1 MTKLLSILTGLLTL
15 AIAIIG
21 FTLSYNALWQVAI
34 DYGIPVNLA
43 PLWPLLIDATLIV
56 FSIGVLNS
64 VVNNGGTRG
73 GWVLVGVF
81 TLLTLIFN
89 AVHVFTPEYV
99 KPLVKLLVAFV
110 PPVAMF
116 LAFERLMFQVGDN
129 LRVNTDKAVSVT
141 TDKPVIKPV
150 AKQTSEDVKPPVKIA
165 PPVVNADLQPIL
177 ASVKNGNNSRVAIAN
192 HTKISRPTVGK
203 RVNELINKGILH
215 EPVKGQLVLN
225 GNGKQ

>member
-15 AIAIIG
+15 TIAIIG

-129 LRVNTDKAVSVT
+129 LRVSTDKPVSVT
-141 TDKPVIKPV
+141 TDKPTVKAGAKPN
-150 AKQTSEDVKPPVKIA
+150 VKAA

-177 ASVKNGNNSRVAIAN
+177 ASVKAGNNSRVDIAK
-192 HTKISRPTVGK
+192 HTKISRPTVGR
-203 RVNELINKGILH
+203 RVNELIDKGILH
-215 EPVKGQLVLN
+215 EPAKGQLVLN